1 MKYKKLQRVI
11 ANLEHIVGG
20 TIELPTKADWKK
32 LTNNEQESVLREL
45 INEAFSIAASV
56 ACALTEE
63 DDTVQPSNETEA
75 PTSNSINSIL
85 AERGSNYGEFP
96 NHADLSQTLKSTFDT
111 HVRTHG
117 KPELFTNTMNEAI
130 EMIFHKL
137 ARIGNG
143 SPVYIENWRDIIGY
157 TQLVIS
163 DLETTDGTTDA
174 RVIKMQKQHG
184 EWVDIP

>member
-1 MKYKKLQRVI
+1 MKYKKLQHVI

-32 LTNNEQESVLREL
+32 LTNNEQESALREV

-96 NHADLSQTLKSTFDT
+96 NHAALSQTLKSTFDT

-137 ARIGNG
+137 AVAANTDPTDKLI
-143 SPVYIENWRDIIGY
+143 WDDILY
-157 TQLVIS
+157 FVDQ
-163 DLETTDGTTDA
+163 
-174 RVIKMQKQHG
+174 IK
-184 EWVDIP
+184 VDCDES